1 MKLNGRKVATGA
13 LAAAAAMALC
23 GALAGCSANGASTSA
38 SSSDSTAT
46 EPDNHVVLGY
56 WGGTCEA
63 PIYVGYE
70 KGFFQEEGLDPEM
83 LLITSD
89 VAPLMANDELDCF
102 ELTPDKF
109 KPMEQGLEVKIA
121 DSLHIGCI
129 QGAAR
134 ADSGITSVA
143 DLEGKKV
150 AADLGSV
157 AQIQIASQMVEA
169 GKDPSKVEWLTY
181 PIAQKQQ
188 AMEAGEV
195 DAFADYDP
203 WTDLAVADGAV
214 KFYSN
219 TFDEGLKDNLCCF
232 VGVSSKTLEE
242 NPELGPKLS
251 RAFKKANE
259 YITANPEECADIIVN
274 AGYVPVNTDSGFTKD
289 IMLDEIK
296 AYTWVSGDKKLL
308 DDSFYNIWMQVNRAG
323 AMEDAPSDEAEL
335 IKYINET
342 LYNRMVAY
350 QGE

>member
-1 MKLNGRKVATGA
+1 MKFNGKKVAKGVVAGA
-13 LAAAAAMALC
+13 MSLALC
-23 GALAGCSANGASTSA
+23 GMLAGCGSGA
-38 SSSDSTAT
+38 SSSGSASGDDA
-46 EPDNHVVLGY
+46 NKVVLGY

-63 PIYVGYE
+63 PIFIGYE

-129 QGAAR
+129 EGAANP
-134 ADSGITSVA
+134 ASGITSVE
-143 DLEGKKV
+143 DLEGKTV
-150 AADLGSV
+150 AAEVGSV
-157 AQIQIASQMVEA
+157 AQIQIASQMILA
-169 GKDPSKVEWLTY
+169 GKDPSKVEWVTY
-181 PIAQKQQ
+181 PIDQ
-188 AMEAGEV
+188 MEAAMWVGEV

-203 WTDLAVADGAV
+203 WTDIAVGNGAV

-219 TFDEGLKDNLCCF
+219 TFDEGLKDYLCCF

-242 NPELGPKLS
+242 NPKLGPKLS

-259 YITANPEECADIIVN
+259 YISAHPEECADIIVN
-274 AGYVPVNTDSGFTKD
+274 QGYVPVNTDAGFTKD
-289 IMLDEIK
+289 IMVDEIK
-296 AYTWVSGDKKLL
+296 AYTWISGDKELL
-308 DDSFYNIWMQVNRAG
+308 DESFYQIWMQINRAG

-335 IKYINET
+335 IDYINNT

-350 QGE
+350 QGEN